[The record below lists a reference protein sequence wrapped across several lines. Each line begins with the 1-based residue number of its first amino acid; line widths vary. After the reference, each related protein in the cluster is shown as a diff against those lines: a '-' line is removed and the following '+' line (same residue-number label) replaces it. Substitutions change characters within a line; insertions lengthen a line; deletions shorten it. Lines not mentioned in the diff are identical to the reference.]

1 MSFYRTNKQIKYPS
15 KLRLHE
21 KDATFLQ
28 KHPIIPECSIF
39 SLINYTS
46 RKYRKEIA
54 VEDISETITFER
66 LIENAKIL
74 AKSLQNLGLKKGD
87 ILTMVVPNCYQG
99 IEFFFAANSIG
110 IVVTFLNSHSPIQ
123 EVEQYLKMYG
133 SSVLVIEKCTED
145 EKEFL
150 RKEGNI
156 QYIVTL
162 EDIRS
167 QNDESFVISYESLFH
182 INTKS
187 RKRNIFGKKCD
198 AMILYTSGTTGKP
211 KSVVL
216 TNKNIIATA
225 IYLKNS
231 SHVIRKSGEKS
242 LVCVPF
248 CYPYGF
254 VTSVLMSLLCGRT
267 IIIGPDISKNTIAE
281 FYMKSPN
288 IIFGSPALLELT
300 IRNIPKSEDLSSVNT
315 FISGGD
321 FLNDQMAQKAISF
334 FKEHNCEKLEIIN
347 GSGNAETCG
356 GNTNAY
362 GCNVPFLSVGKPFYG
377 VNAIVV
383 NENLEE
389 LPYGQEGMLCISG
402 KNVFREYYG
411 NPELTRQSKFIYR
424 GEEYFKTGTNGRL
437 LLDGSF
443 ELTGRS
449 SRFYIISTLNKVYCD
464 HVQMALNTI
473 KGIEAAAVVKHP
485 DSEWLYVGHAFIILN
500 DKSLTNE
507 YIIQELKK
515 ERKMPNGDVIQLKEY
530 EIPKYF
536 TVVESFL
543 RTTADK
549 IDYTALEEE
558 SLLINKS

>member
-1 MSFYRTNKQIKYPS
+1 MSFYRTSKQIKYPS

-99 IEFFFAANSIG
+99 IEIFFAANSIG

-150 RKEGNI
+150 CKEGNI

-248 CYPYGF
+248 
-254 VTSVLMSLLCGRT
+254 
-267 IIIGPDISKNTIAE
+267 
-281 FYMKSPN
+281 
-288 IIFGSPALLELT
+288 
-300 IRNIPKSEDLSSVNT
+300 
-315 FISGGD
+315 
-321 FLNDQMAQKAISF
+321 
-334 FKEHNCEKLEIIN
+334 
-347 GSGNAETCG
+347 
-356 GNTNAY
+356 
-362 GCNVPFLSVGKPFYG
+362 
-377 VNAIVV
+377 
-383 NENLEE
+383 
-389 LPYGQEGMLCISG
+389 
-402 KNVFREYYG
+402 
-411 NPELTRQSKFIYR
+411 
-424 GEEYFKTGTNGRL
+424 
-437 LLDGSF
+437 
-443 ELTGRS
+443 
-449 SRFYIISTLNKVYCD
+449 
-464 HVQMALNTI
+464 
-473 KGIEAAAVVKHP
+473 
-485 DSEWLYVGHAFIILN
+485 
-500 DKSLTNE
+500 
-507 YIIQELKK
+507 
-515 ERKMPNGDVIQLKEY
+515 
-530 EIPKYF
+530 
-536 TVVESFL
+536 
-543 RTTADK
+543 
-549 IDYTALEEE
+549 
-558 SLLINKS
+558 

>member
-1 MSFYRTNKQIKYPS
+1 MSFYRTNKYKKYPS

-39 SLINYTS
+39 SLISYTS

-87 ILTMVVPNCYQG
+87 ILTMAVPNCYQG
-99 IEFFFAANSIG
+99 IEIFFAANSIG

-123 EVEQYLKMYG
+123 EVEKYLKMYG

-198 AMILYTSGTTGKP
+198 AMILYTSGTTGNP

-225 IYLKNS
+225 IYLKKS
-231 SHVIRKSGEKS
+231 SHVTQQSGEKS

-267 IIIGPDISKNTIAE
+267 VIIGPDISKDTIAD
-281 FYMKSPN
+281 FYMQSPN

-300 IRNIPKSEDLSSVNT
+300 MRNIPDNMDLSSVET

-321 FLNDQMAQKAISF
+321 FLNEQMAKRAICF
-334 FKEHNCEKLEIIN
+334 FREHNCKEVEIIN

-377 VNAIVV
+377 VSAIVV
-383 NENLEE
+383 NENMEE
-389 LPYGQEGMLCISG
+389 LPYEQEGMLCISG
-402 KNVFREYYG
+402 KNVFKEYYG
-411 NPELTRQSKFIYR
+411 NPELTRQSKFRYQ
-424 GEEYFKTGTNGRL
+424 GKEYFKTGTNGRL

-473 KGIEAAAVVKHP
+473 EGIESAAVVKHP
-485 DSEWLYVGHAFIILN
+485 DSKWLYVGHAFIILN
-500 DKSLTNE
+500 DKTMTSE
-507 YIIQELKK
+507 RIIKELQK
-515 ERKMPNGDVIQLKEY
+515 ERKTFNGEVIQLKEY

-536 TVVESFL
+536 TVVEKFP
-543 RTTADK
+543 RTKADK
-549 IDYTALEEE
+549 IDYMELEKE
-558 SLLINKS
+558 SLSIYGE